1 MRGLFHFAAIALA
14 ALVVAPASAQQAK
27 LEKLVVAAAPTPL
40 LHWYPFYVALGAKY
54 FAEEG
59 LDVEIVGL
67 NSGTAMAAAIAGGG
81 ADVSPLAMTHAITS
95 AAQGG
100 GLVATAALFNVY
112 PNSVV
117 LTKDAMAK
125 SGITPGMTLDEKVK
139 RLAGLTLGITA
150 PGGAS
155 DVQIRKMLLTRGLDP
170 DKAVK
175 LQPLGNQAAM
185 LAAVEKKVVD
195 GFVMSSPVDEL
206 AKARGTGVI
215 AINPFAEPIPELA
228 GVPYSVWGTSRATL
242 QKRPAVIAAS
252 LRAITKGIKL
262 AAENPEATLRV
273 MRPQIKDVPSDALD
287 AVIEKYRHGAASTPV
302 ISRAQVETTQRWMN
316 LGEAKPISVRFEDVV
331 DNRDA
336 EAAVA
341 AIMKPRS

>member
-1 MRGLFHFAAIALA
+1 MRGVYRFAGIALA
-14 ALVVAPASAQQAK
+14 ALSIAPAAAQQTK
-27 LEKLVVAAAPTPL
+27 PEKLVVAAAPTPL

-54 FAEEG
+54 FADEG
-59 LDVEIVGL
+59 LEVEIVGL

-81 ADVSPLAMTHAITS
+81 ADAAPLAMTHAITS

-100 GLVATAALFNVY
+100 GLVATAALFDVY

-125 SGITPGMTLDEKVK
+125 SAITPGMSLDEKVK

-155 DVQIRKMLLTRGLDP
+155 DVQIRKMLLARGVDP
-170 DKAVK
+170 DKALK

-185 LAAVEKKVVD
+185 LAAVEKKMVD
-195 GFVMSSPVDEL
+195 GFVMSAPVDEL

-228 GVPYSVWGTSRATL
+228 GVPYSVWGTSRSTL
-242 QKRPAVIAAS
+242 QKRPAVMAAS
-252 LRAITKGIKL
+252 LRALTKGIKL
-262 AAENPEATLRV
+262 AADNPEETLRV
-273 MRPQIKDVPSDALD
+273 LRPQIKDVPPDTLD
-287 AVIEKYRHGAASTPV
+287 AVLEKYRQGAARSPV
-302 ISRAQVETTQRWMN
+302 IRRDQVEATMRWMN
-316 LGEAKPISVRFEDVV
+316 LGDAKPISARFEDVV
-331 DNRDA
+331 DNREA
-336 EAAVA
+336 EAAAA
-341 AIMKPRS
+341 AILKPRT

>member
-1 MRGLFHFAAIALA
+1 MRRFVHLFGIVLMALA
-14 ALVVAPASAQQAK
+14 IVPAAAQQPK
-27 LEKLVVAAAPTPL
+27 SEKLVVAAAPSPL
-40 LHWYPFYVALGAKY
+40 LHWYPFYVALGANY
-54 FAEEG
+54 FADEG

-81 ADVSPLAMTHAITS
+81 ADVSPLAMTHAVTS
-95 AAQGG
+95 GAQGG

-117 LTKDAMAK
+117 LTKEAMAK
-125 SGITPGMTLDEKVK
+125 SGITAGMPLDEKIK

-155 DVQIRKMLLTRGLDP
+155 DVQIRKMLLVRGLDP
-170 DKAVK
+170 DKVVK

-185 LAAVEKKVVD
+185 LAGIQKKAVD
-195 GFVMSSPVDEL
+195 GFVMSAPVDEL
-206 AKARGTGVI
+206 AQARGTGVI

-242 QKRPAVIAAS
+242 QKRPQVIAAS
-252 LRAITKGIKL
+252 LRAITRAIKL
-262 AAENPEATLRV
+262 AAENPEETLRV
-273 MRPQIKDVPSDALD
+273 MRPQIKDVPPDVLD
-287 AVIEKYRHGAASTPV
+287 AVLEKYRRGAAPTPV
-302 ISRAQVETTQRWMN
+302 ISRAQVETTLRWMN
-316 LGEAKPISVRFEDVV
+316 LGESKPISARFEDVV

-336 EAAVA
+336 EAAAA

>member
-1 MRGLFHFAAIALA
+1 MRGLLGGVGIALA
-14 ALVVAPASAQQAK
+14 VLVISPAAAQQPK

-40 LHWYPFYVALGAKY
+40 LHWYPFYVALGAGY

-59 LDVEIVGL
+59 LEVEIVGL
-67 NSGTAMAAAIAGGG
+67 NSGTAMAAALAGGG

-95 AAQGG
+95 ATQGG
-100 GLVATAALFNVY
+100 NIVATAALFNVY

-117 LTKDAMAK
+117 LTKPALAK
-125 SGITPGMTLDEKVK
+125 SGITPGMSLDEKIK
-139 RLAGLTLGITA
+139 RLAGLTLGITS

-155 DVQIRKMLLTRGLDP
+155 DVQIRKMLLARGLDP

-195 GFVMSSPVDEL
+195 GFVMSAPVDEV
-206 AKARGTGVI
+206 AQARGTGVI

-228 GVPYSVWGTSRATL
+228 NVPYSVWGTSRATMA
-242 QKRPAVIAAS
+242 KRPAVMTAS
-252 LRAITKGIKL
+252 LRAITRGIKL
-262 AAENPEATLRV
+262 AAENPEETLRV
-273 MRPQIKDVPSDALD
+273 MRPQIKDVPPEALD
-287 AVIEKYRHGAASTPV
+287 AVLEKYRHGAAATPV
-302 ISRAQVETTQRWMN
+302 ISPAQVETTVRWMN
-316 LGEAKPISVRFEDVV
+316 LGEGKPISVRFEDVV
-331 DNRDA
+331 DNRGA
-336 EAAVA
+336 EAAAA